1 VRLWVTSL
9 SRYIG
14 SVFFMHTS
22 TAYGQH
28 LIKSHRF
35 PLPPVPWPLPPR
47 CPPPQLQIPDA
58 AHGGVFIYIL
68 YKATRTPQSTWL
80 ATTLTETEAFRSQRK
95 VVDCNVT
102 SRRKTANCFKSRHK
116 STPRRTVY
124 IFISSLNVFRS
135 FSIFNRLWPKMA
147 WRNNAQ
153 AGYCKHPYCLSCICL
168 R

>member
-1 VRLWVTSL
+1 
-9 SRYIG
+9 
-14 SVFFMHTS
+14 
-22 TAYGQH
+22 
-28 LIKSHRF
+28 
-35 PLPPVPWPLPPR
+35 VPWPLPPR